1 MRVKAIQ
8 AETCLLIKM
17 IQESGPILQGEV
29 GAEQQAEGQAGYK
42 HTGLGTVLSPQ
53 NCLCRYYR
61 ASPHVKKA
69 GRELPH
75 AAGAGRR
82 DVRTS
87 SAVLQELIETNNS
100 TVLPLMKFF

>member
-42 HTGLGTVLSPQ
+42 HTGLGTVLSHRTACADITELHPMLKKQ
-53 NCLCRYYR
+53 AENCLTLQVQ
-61 ASPHVKKA
+61 AAEMS
-69 GRELPH
+69 ELPQLC
-75 AAGAGRR
+75 
-82 DVRTS
+82 S
-87 SAVLQELIETNNS
+87 KS
-100 TVLPLMKFF
+100 